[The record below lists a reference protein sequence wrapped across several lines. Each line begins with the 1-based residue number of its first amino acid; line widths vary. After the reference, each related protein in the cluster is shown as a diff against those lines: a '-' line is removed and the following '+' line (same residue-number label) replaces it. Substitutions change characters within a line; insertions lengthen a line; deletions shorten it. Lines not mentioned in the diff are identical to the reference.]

1 MDKEGLIQSALNHY
15 WNDAHHLL
23 SQHKYG
29 RPLGDIEKQ
38 QLEERKKMCNEL
50 LKELD
55 EIQPMEGYKTYRH
68 KQNPKEKEFHDKFIE
83 WYIDGDMTV
92 NLIVFPP
99 GNEHQ
104 TRAEDTLTDRE
115 KRIMI
120 TMVQWMG
127 SPLGQ
132 SLMSECGFEP
142 VKEKSKRVIPS
153 VPKEE
158 RDQLNEGVEPIKH
171 RKKLRELIDV
181 VWNYVYEDTSVPS
194 TSTADMLIDKIYKK

>member
-1 MDKEGLIQSALNHY
+1 
-15 WNDAHHLL
+15 
-23 SQHKYG
+23 
-29 RPLGDIEKQ
+29 
-38 QLEERKKMCNEL
+38 
-50 LKELD
+50 
-55 EIQPMEGYKTYRH
+55 MEGFKTYRH
-68 KQNPKEKEFHDKFIE
+68 EQNPKEKEFHDKFIE

-99 GNEHQ
+99 GDEHQ

-142 VKEKSKRVIPS
+142 
-153 VPKEE
+153 
-158 RDQLNEGVEPIKH
+158 IKN
-171 RKKLRELIDV
+171 RTL
-181 VWNYVYEDTSVPS
+181 
-194 TSTADMLIDKIYKK
+194 